1 MFFVDYLIVVLMTV
15 TIQIYGCILGMNPTI
30 TISGAVVLAVVLLPA
45 MTLLVVYR
53 KKLPVCRKG
62 GLFFKINVLTSREIL
77 L

>member
-1 MFFVDYLIVVLMTV
+1 
-15 TIQIYGCILGMNPTI
+15 MNPTI
-30 TISGAVVLAVVLLPA
+30 TIIGAVVLAVFLLPA

-53 KKLPVCRKG
+53 KKLPACRKG